1 MTGDTFFHG
10 PGMSKQAQYIAKLY
24 GADDYVITEME
35 AAAITLVIKRTH
47 GTDRVM
53 SLRGAVNFDQGSPE
67 ETTLQHLDPAPGET
81 AGGFAETV
89 ENIELVGSRVVDHI
103 VANWSEWSAGVPKP

>member
-1 MTGDTFFHG
+1 
-10 PGMSKQAQYIAKLY
+10 
-24 GADDYVITEME
+24 ME
-35 AAAITLVIKRTH
+35 GAAITQVIARQY

-53 SLRGAVNFDQGSPE
+53 ALRGAVNFDQGNPN
-67 ETTLQHLDPAPGET
+67 ETTLQHLDPAPGQT

-103 VANWSEWSAGVPKP
+103 VADWPQWENGPPAP